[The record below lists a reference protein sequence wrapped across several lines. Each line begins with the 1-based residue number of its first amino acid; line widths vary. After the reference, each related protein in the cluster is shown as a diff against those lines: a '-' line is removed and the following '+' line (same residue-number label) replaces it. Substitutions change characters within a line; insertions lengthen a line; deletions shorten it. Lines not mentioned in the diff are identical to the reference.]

1 MQARGEIARG
11 FLVTGGDTS
20 EMLDELEEP
29 FDQIALP
36 VKREIALAFVRA
48 IRLWRDDR
56 LDRTRPEAS
65 DVDIGVVALVSQD
78 GFRLDLC
85 GQRFGL
91 GDVGDL
97 AAGQAERKWISEGV
111 DDHMDFRGQAAAR
124 TAYGLRDALRLA
136 RPRAVLVSAD
146 DRGVD
151 HRVLVVGIICQRFEK
166 TLPNPADRPARETRV
181 NVLPSAEMRGHVS
194 PRHARPE
201 FPDHSLDEELVASFA
216 VAPDMSGTARQQVFD
231 PSELVVAQSVAV
243 HQEALERR
251 LPMNHA
257 FPDLRIPRP
266 EQIYFTNGGR
276 YTTTVN

>member
-11 FLVTGGDTS
+11 FLVPCGDTS
-20 EMLDELEEP
+20 EMLDELKET
-29 FDQIALP
+29 FDQIAFP
-36 VKREIALAFVRA
+36 VEREIAVAFVRA

-56 LDRTRPEAS
+56 LDRARPEAS
-65 DVDIGVVALVSQD
+65 DVDVGVVALVGQD

-97 AAGQAERKWISEGV
+97 ATGQTEYKRISEGV
-111 DDHMDFRGQAAAR
+111 DDHMDFRSQAAAR

-136 RPRAVLVSAD
+136 RPGAVLMRAD

-166 TLPNPADRPARETRV
+166 TLPNPAGGPARETRV
-181 NVLPSAEMRGHVS
+181 NVLPSTEARRHVA
-194 PRHARPE
+194 PRNALPE
-201 FPDHSLDEELVASFA
+201 FPDHGLYEKLVASFA

-231 PSELVVAQSVAV
+231 PSEFVVAQSLTV
-243 HQEALERR
+243 HQQALERR

-266 EQIYFTNGGR
+266 EPIFFTHDE
-276 YTTTVN
+276 